1 MCCKQFPI
9 PTGRDGFS
17 RTKRKGT
24 ERKEVTRGIQPL
36 AHGNLG
42 DKQKEA
48 SLRPPHQKAPAH
60 HPHLLCPK
68 RDQGSGFGNLF
79 PVTEKPTG
87 PEGLVYKKQQ
97 TTRKI
102 TLLPVYSN
110 QRTPAKPTAFG
121 GLGGPGGGRKWAGG
135 TRAPSNRTHYLPG
148 ALVFLMVTLEHS
160 RQNYPKG
167 GQNTQE
173 VKQSPLHACATPT
186 LSNPVGCSPPG
197 SPVHGISQ
205 ARILE
210 WVAISFPGALPG
222 PGIKPM
228 LPAWPADSSP
238 LSHLGRPNMLS
249 NEVNMKAVPR
259 GSLSWLTPLSPSPP
273 QGHNF

>member
-1 MCCKQFPI
+1 M
-9 PTGRDGFS
+9 
-17 RTKRKGT
+17 
-24 ERKEVTRGIQPL
+24 TRGIQPL

-87 PEGLVYKKQQ
+87 PEGLVYQKQQ
-97 TTRKI
+97 ATRKI

-148 ALVFLMVTLEHS
+148 ALVFLMVILEHS
-160 RQNYPKG
+160 RQNYPNCR
-167 GQNTQE
+167 QNTQE
-173 VKQSPLHACATPT
+173 VTVSTACMCNANPFQPRGLQPTRLPCPWDFPKQEYWSGLPFP
-186 LSNPVGCSPPG
+186 S
-197 SPVHGISQ
+197 
-205 ARILE
+205 
-210 WVAISFPGALPG
+210 PGALPG

-228 LPAWPADSSP
+228 FPAWPADSSP
-238 LSHLGRPNMLS
+238 LSHVGRPNMLS
-249 NEVNMKAVPR
+249 NEVKVKAVPR
-259 GSLSWLTPLSPSPP
+259 GSPCWLTPLSPSPP
-273 QGHNF
+273 QGHDF

>member
-1 MCCKQFPI
+1 M
-9 PTGRDGFS
+9 
-17 RTKRKGT
+17 
-24 ERKEVTRGIQPL
+24 TRGIQPL

-135 TRAPSNRTHYLPG
+135 TRAPSNRTHYFPR
-148 ALVFLMVTLEHS
+148 ALVFLMVILEHS

-173 VKQSPLHACATPT
+173 VKTSLHCMHVQHQPFPTPWAAAHQAPLSMGFPRQEYWSGLPFPSQGLFPAQG
-186 LSNPVGCSPPG
+186 SNPCF
-197 SPVHGISQ
+197 
-205 ARILE
+205 L
-210 WVAISFPGALPG
+210 
-222 PGIKPM
+222 
-228 LPAWPADSSP
+228 
-238 LSHLGRPNMLS
+238 LGRRIP
-249 NEVNMKAVPR
+249 
-259 GSLSWLTPLSPSPP
+259 
-273 QGHNF
+273 HH